1 MFSPFRCTVCRMY
14 TILTNTRVHPE
25 QTAPAHAL
33 VEVLRI
39 GALAGAGGAQHG
51 AQYANHCG
59 AAPTGPAG
67 ALLGHAVHCTGLL
80 VVLQLESVAIKKR
93 SHYVNTCSLSLSLSL
108 PARGCLPETVSLVAV
123 IVIVVALVSLSVCPA
138 ACLLSVSKCLVTCSH
153 LSWLESEIDALQFV
167 LELLVLFDCILWYCR
182 CFFHLKMA
190 AKFTAAG

>member
-1 MFSPFRCTVCRMY
+1 MY

-25 QTAPAHAL
+25 QAAPAHAL

-93 SHYVNTCSLSLSLSL
+93 SHYVNTCSLSLSLTL
-108 PARGCLPETVSLVAV
+108 PARLPA
-123 IVIVVALVSLSVCPA
+123 
-138 ACLLSVSKCLVTCSH
+138 
-153 LSWLESEIDALQFV
+153 
-167 LELLVLFDCILWYCR
+167 
-182 CFFHLKMA
+182 
-190 AKFTAAG
+190 

>member
-1 MFSPFRCTVCRMY
+1 MFK
-14 TILTNTRVHPE
+14 ILTNTRVHPE

-33 VEVLRI
+33 VEVLGI

-108 PARGCLPETVSLVAV
+108 SPRTGLPA
-123 IVIVVALVSLSVCPA
+123 
-138 ACLLSVSKCLVTCSH
+138 
-153 LSWLESEIDALQFV
+153 
-167 LELLVLFDCILWYCR
+167 
-182 CFFHLKMA
+182 
-190 AKFTAAG
+190 

>member
-1 MFSPFRCTVCRMY
+1 MY

-33 VEVLRI
+33 VEVLGI

-93 SHYVNTCSLSLSLSL
+93 SHYVNTCSLSLSPHRAAWLRLSAWWQL
-108 PARGCLPETVSLVAV
+108 SSLLWRLSPCQSAPLLGCL
-123 IVIVVALVSLSVCPA
+123 
-138 ACLLSVSKCLVTCSH
+138 
-153 LSWLESEIDALQFV
+153 
-167 LELLVLFDCILWYCR
+167 
-182 CFFHLKMA
+182 
-190 AKFTAAG
+190 